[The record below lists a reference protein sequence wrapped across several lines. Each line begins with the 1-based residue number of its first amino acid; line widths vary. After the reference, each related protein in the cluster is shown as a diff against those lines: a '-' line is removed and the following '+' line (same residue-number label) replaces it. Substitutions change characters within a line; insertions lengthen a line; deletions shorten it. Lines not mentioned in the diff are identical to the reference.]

1 MRSRRGS
8 WSVRLVTL
16 FAGALVACGG
26 DDICL
31 NCPSGTPTPGSSG
44 VTVTGNIASSSPF
57 TSPSSINVVIC
68 LGLDPTQGV
77 QNCPDTFLTVP
88 NVEGSFTRSNV
99 DSGALSV
106 FFWVD
111 EDDNGMIDP
120 DDPLAQLSDPEGQL
134 DDVAAGQTATLGNV
148 RIQFLDGTAS
158 ATITVGQT
166 PTPTP
171 SAAQPI
177 PTPTSSGS

>member
-1 MRSRRGS
+1 MTHRRGS
-8 WSVRLVTL
+8 WPV
-16 FAGALVACGG
+16 ALVATLVAALAACGG

-57 TSPSSINVVIC
+57 TSPPNINVVIC
-68 LGLDPTQGV
+68 VGFDPDQGV

-88 NVEGSFTRSNV
+88 SVEGSFTRSSV
-99 DSGALSV
+99 DPGALTV

-111 EDDNGMIDP
+111 ADDNGMIDP
-120 DDPLAQLSDPEGQL
+120 TDPLAQLADPEGQL
-134 DDVAAGQTATLGNV
+134 SGVAAGQTATLGNV
-148 RIQFLDGTAS
+148 RIQFLDGSAT

-171 SAAQPI
+171 SAAQPT
-177 PTPTSSGS
+177 PTPTST